1 MIVAVDEGL
10 GHTDKEESFGVG
22 SGGDGGKVVDVV
34 MVRVADADKEKEESA
49 KDGKD
54 SQWCR
59 SEYR

>member
-34 MVRVADADKEKEESA
+34 MVRVADADKEKE
-49 KDGKD
+49 
-54 SQWCR
+54 
-59 SEYR
+59 